1 MFFGCTV
8 VSIMTRARSAGFMA
22 PVRVARKALLQQRL
36 QPFRAHAI
44 APVGHRGAIERQAVL
59 EKLLATEI
67 LVIRILDPQLARDLV
82 AEVVGVL
89 ENGKP
94 GHQPGRQG
102 RLSTYLRGR
111 PLSRSGGFRDS
122 PSALTAAADA
132 GLVSLV
138 GDVVIVILRRNVM
151 LKWKVAAVMGLAF
164 GVAGIGWGY
173 AQQRQAPGFYELR
186 VYSALSGKRDALA
199 QRFADHTAAIFARH
213 GITNVGYSIPQ
224 QSDPELGINAEN
236 TFIYIRGYPSKEERD
251 KRLKAMTDDPECTE
265 VMIKAE
271 ANPETKLV
279 AKVHNIVM
287 TPHGP
292 YTAITL
298 AK

>member
-1 MFFGCTV
+1 
-8 VSIMTRARSAGFMA
+8 
-22 PVRVARKALLQQRL
+22 
-36 QPFRAHAI
+36 
-44 APVGHRGAIERQAVL
+44 
-59 EKLLATEI
+59 
-67 LVIRILDPQLARDLV
+67 
-82 AEVVGVL
+82 
-89 ENGKP
+89 
-94 GHQPGRQG
+94 
-102 RLSTYLRGR
+102 
-111 PLSRSGGFRDS
+111 
-122 PSALTAAADA
+122 
-132 GLVSLV
+132 
-138 GDVVIVILRRNVM
+138 M

-186 VYSALSGKRDALA
+186 VYTALSGKRDALA

-213 GITNVGYSIPQ
+213 GITNVGYWIPQ

-251 KRLKAMTDDPECTE
+251 KRLKAMTDDPERTE
-265 VMIKAE
+265 VVIKAE
-271 ANPETKLV
+271 ANPETRLV
-279 AKVHNIVM
+279 AKVHNVDM